1 MLRRTAA
8 VSTLVLA
15 ALAAL
20 TVASPAAA
28 TIEGPCTAEIDG
40 IDIGG
45 HEVGAISDPIEVT
58 DDRPISVTMES
69 DSGQEIDRL
78 KVELEFVGRRWT
90 VHDRPTTGD
99 SWASEVRV
107 DDYATYGLGIYKV
120 VASSSSASGLDCEG
134 AALVEVTG
142 ENPLDPL
149 SRPIG
154 LAALA
159 LALFSALGALALAV
173 RVGQTRASPVFGGLL
188 GALFAIGIVVLLQQF
203 SVVYPTLFVTVALV
217 AAGAGLGLALGLFGI
232 TGRQGDAR

>member
-1 MLRRTAA
+1 
-8 VSTLVLA
+8 
-15 ALAAL
+15 
-20 TVASPAAA
+20 
-28 TIEGPCTAEIDG
+28 
-40 IDIGG
+40 
-45 HEVGAISDPIEVT
+45 
-58 DDRPISVTMES
+58 VTMES
-69 DSGQEIDRL
+69 DQEIDHL
-78 KVELEFVGRRWT
+78 KVELEFVGYRWT

-99 SWASEVRV
+99 SWASEISV

-120 VASSSSASGLDCEG
+120 VASSTSASGLDCEG
-134 AALVEVTG
+134 AALVEVAG

-149 SRPIG
+149 STPIG

-203 SVVYPTLFVTVALV
+203 SVLYPTLAVTGLLV
-217 AAGAGLGLALGLFGI
+217 AVGAGIGLALGLFGI